1 MALIKSKLVEIIT
14 AQNPHLYQRD
24 VERLIKT
31 IFDEITNSLAQK
43 KRVELRGFGA
53 FSVQERKA
61 RIGRNPRSGAS
72 VAINAKSIP
81 RFKTGK
87 ELRIKLNAQQNE
99 TKSDTKLENS

>member
-72 VAINAKSIP
+72 VSINAKSMI
-81 RFKTGK
+81 
-87 ELRIKLNAQQNE
+87 QNLKIVNFE
-99 TKSDTKLENS
+99 

>member
-1 MALIKSKLVEIIT
+1 MALIKSKLIQIIT
-14 AQNPHLYQRD
+14 EQNPHLYQRD

-31 IFDEITNSLAQK
+31 IFDEITNSLAESR
-43 KRVELRGFGA
+43 RVELRGFGA

-72 VAINAKSIP
+72 VTIEAKSIP

-87 ELRIKLNAQQNE
+87 ELRMKLNAKQNDSE
-99 TKSDTKLENS
+99 TDTKSENS